1 MGNHGEQH
9 LATRPRRCDVDGE
22 ASRQHIDG
30 QGAKQRR
37 RPRRHDKM
45 MLVKMTWRMVNTYIN
60 IYLYIYIMMMIWWMI
75 WYMFFNG
82 DMVNDMAIPYRTHCL
97 RKEGGYS
104 SIDQPVGKDNYRWA
118 WTSDSSRCEI
128 SVGWWGNPHES
139 DDIPCLCQ
147 KVGVMSDAQPIN
159 KTYDCTQS
167 DKRYVIVGSG

>member
-1 MGNHGEQH
+1 MGTKKTRGKKPGSPSGASKSSLKAIHISKYGHRNITYQIDHGEQH

-97 RKEGGYS
+97 RKEGGVQLYW
-104 SIDQPVGKDNYRWA
+104 P
-118 WTSDSSRCEI
+118 TSGE
-128 SVGWWGNPHES
+128 G
-139 DDIPCLCQ
+139 
-147 KVGVMSDAQPIN
+147 
-159 KTYDCTQS
+159 
-167 DKRYVIVGSG
+167 